1 MGLKAAFT
9 VYSLGFMLVLGLV
22 GLNVAHQEF
31 FRGTFTSLQ
40 QQWALALACALL
52 GFVFGAYSFN
62 KLVTVFQN
70 LGKMALRDRILGVLG
85 LSLGALLAYLLMPL
99 VQNTGDLATP
109 LSLLM
114 LIVLVF
120 VSIGFAMSMRDE
132 VVRIF
137 PRLDEV
143 EHEAT
148 ASIKL
153 LDTNVIIDGRILD
166 IWETGFMEGP
176 IQVPDFVLAEL
187 QHIADSPDDLK
198 RSRGRRGLEI
208 LRELQKKSA
217 GRVTILS
224 KYPGEANSK
233 DPVDLRLVKLAK
245 AISASI
251 VTNDFSL
258 NQVATLHDVTVLN
271 INELANS
278 LKPVVLPGE
287 VMVVTI
293 VRHGKGPK
301 QGVGYLDDGTMVV
314 VEGARE
320 HVGETLEATVTSVIQ
335 TVAGKMIFADLNP
348 ESLNKELTDAEQNI
362 SSYSGSRAR
371 KKGRQ

>member
-9 VYSLGFMLVLGLV
+9 VYALGFIVVLGLV
-22 GLNVAHQEF
+22 GLNVAQNYQN
-31 FRGTFTSLQ
+31 TFATPSD
-40 QQWALALACALL
+40 QWALALACSLV

-62 KLVTVFQN
+62 KLVIVFQN
-70 LGKMALRDRILGVLG
+70 MGKMALRDRILGVLG
-85 LSLGALLAYLLMPL
+85 LSLGALLAFLLMPL
-99 VQNTGDLATP
+99 VQNAGDLATP

-114 LIVLVF
+114 VIVLVF
-120 VSIGFAMSMRDE
+120 VAIGFALSMRDE
-132 VVRIF
+132 IVRIF

-143 EHEAT
+143 DHESSA
-148 ASIKL
+148 AVKL

-166 IWETGFMEGP
+166 VWETGFLEGP
-176 IQVPDFVLAEL
+176 MQVPDFVLAEL
-187 QHIADSPDDLK
+187 QHIADSADDLK

-224 KYPGEANSK
+224 KYPSEANSK
-233 DPVDLRLVKLAK
+233 EAVDLRLVKLAK
-245 AISASI
+245 AIGASI
-251 VTNDFSL
+251 VTNDFGL
-258 NQVATLHDVTVLN
+258 NQVASLHAVTVLN

-314 VEGARE
+314 IEGARE
-320 HVGETLEATVTSVIQ
+320 HIGDTLEATVTSVIQ
-335 TVAGKMIFADLNP
+335 TVAGKMIFADINP

-362 SSYSGSRAR
+362 SSYSGSRSR
-371 KKGRQ
+371 KPGGQQ